1 MYNIQKAVS
10 RLPFAPI
17 PKEIEITDIK
27 GGIGIFTPRANFAA
41 SFAALKTALKKAGY
55 ALGSA
60 KLVARGRI
68 LSNEKSLFLVV
79 GKQRFLLEGEA
90 AKNLPVNEE
99 IEVSGDWK
107 TTGIGAAAQ
116 EVITVA
122 AASKKNEIVDVVSSE
137 WTPIASNAAN
147 ALMPIRT
154 VSPGLTVYQGGAVM
168 PRYQRVSQSFGA
180 LRVTRDIWQINV
192 SYTPTPT
199 LQLEAEIPY
208 VRTRAQQGSLDIS
221 DNGLGNIT
229 LWGKYRF
236 FRKVEQWGDKQ
247 AAARFG
253 LELPTGKN
261 DFSGAKQ
268 FNAPD
273 FVRQQLSALNGG
285 TSAHLEA
292 AYSQAKGRVIFGGN
306 VAGIFRSEREGFR
319 IGHEF
324 GVNTDL
330 EYVVFPFKYRRPTK
344 ELFAILETGLVRR
357 GNGRSASAAVANSGI
372 TAYSLLPG
380 LQYVATTRVVLEA
393 SYQAL
398 VAQNGGGQSLRTNR
412 GWLFGMRF
420 LY

>member
-1 MYNIQKAVS
+1 MPRPDFAV
-10 RLPFAPI
+10 
-17 PKEIEITDIK
+17 
-27 GGIGIFTPRANFAA
+27 

-60 KLVARGRI
+60 NLMARGKI
-68 LSNEKSLFLVV
+68 LLDGKSLFLVV

-90 AKNLPVNEE
+90 AKSLPVNEE
-99 IEVSGDWK
+99 FEVSGDWK
-107 TTGIGAAAQ
+107 TMGIGAAAQ
-116 EVITVA
+116 EIITVTPA
-122 AASKKNEIVDVVSSE
+122 AKKNEIVDVVSSE
-137 WTPIASNAAN
+137 WNPIISNAAT
-147 ALMPIRT
+147 AMMPIRT

-168 PRYQRVSQSFGA
+168 PRFQRVSQSFGN

-199 LQLEAEIPY
+199 LQIEAEIPY
-208 VRTRAQQGSLDIS
+208 IHTRAEQGSLDFS
-221 DNGLGNIT
+221 DSGLGNIT

-253 LELPTGKN
+253 LELPTGKK
-261 DFSGAKQ
+261 DFAGASK
-268 FNAPD
+268 FAAPE
-273 FVRQQLSALNGG
+273 FVRQQLSAINGG

-306 VAGIFRSEREGFR
+306 VAGIFRGEREGFR
-319 IGHEF
+319 LGHEF
-324 GVNTDL
+324 DVNTDL

-344 ELFAILETGLVRR
+344 ELFAILESSFVKR
-357 GNGRSASAAVANSGI
+357 GKGRSASAAVANSDI

-398 VAQNGGGQSLRTNR
+398 VAQSGGGQSLRTNR